1 MNRLVDALLARQEVI
16 GLMTR
21 PDAVSFRELLDA
33 LGEAML
39 SRPEQERVFGA
50 ADLASRLEAGYLPV
64 ISAPDWEHAISLAQ
78 GPTATE
84 SGWWTVMIP
93 APDGR
98 SGVTVPQDSSASPRL
113 ALFTGAS
120 GRAGVLAYDPA
131 LGEIGEYPG
140 EAHCG
145 PPSRGLCDPGVCR
158 GCTAFPIY
166 DRKTRSMAIKC
177 MCPDQVG

>member
-1 MNRLVDALLARQEVI
+1 MNRLINALLASQEVI
-16 GLMTR
+16 GLITR
-21 PDAVSFRELLDA
+21 PDTVSFRELLDA

-39 SRPEQERVFGA
+39 SSPEQERVFGT

-64 ISAPDWEHAISLAQ
+64 ISAPDWKHALSLAQ
-78 GPTATE
+78 GPAATE

-98 SGVTVPQDSSASPRL
+98 AGVTVPQDSSESSKL

-120 GRAGVLAYDPA
+120 RRVRVLAYDPA
-131 LGEIGEYPG
+131 LGEIREYPG

-158 GCTAFPIY
+158 GCTASPVY
-166 DRKTRSMAIKC
+166 DRKTHSMAIKC
-177 MCPDQVG
+177 TCPDQAE